1 MFRVTR
7 MIALFSLF
15 FFGMAAA
22 YGQMPQQPA
31 PAEDVSDGELGKF
44 AVVFTE
50 TQTLNQQIQQ
60 EMMTAVQEEGL
71 EVQRFN
77 EMMEAQQ
84 DPNKELD
91 ASEEEIAMFAA
102 VSQALQKIQQEAQK
116 DIQKVISD
124 NGLTVQRYQS
134 IMMALRNDTDLQQRL
149 REQMEE

>member
-7 MIALFSLF
+7 MIALFSLIF
-15 FFGMAAA
+15 VGMAGA
-22 YGQMPQQPA
+22 YGQMPQEPA

-77 EMMEAQQ
+77 EIMEAQQ
-84 DPNKELD
+84 DPNKEMD

-102 VSQALQKIQQEAQK
+102 ASQAIQEIQQEAQA

-124 NGLTVQRYQS
+124 NGLTVQRYQA
-134 IMMALRNDTDLQQRL
+134 IMMALRDDADLQQRL